1 MISSDQVFI
10 SLPKAT
16 QTRIDDAFYFTIN
29 SLKRKSE
36 PAGGGGFIVDDDDRD
51 EENDQIPLDLV
62 PATLKHLNL
71 PEDDDEILAVFRN
84 AATGWTSSL
93 LVPQGFNQSTFQ
105 LGVSLDDWRS
115 VCAVLLEE
123 DEDEEDVGR
132 MESDGYGED
141 SDTYEGR
148 DSESEGSASDEEFVP
163 GLAAASSKAKR
174 TRKSAAGE
182 VSNAKILSKSQKQ
195 AALDTFALFFP
206 DTPPSELS
214 KQRIMIKD
222 IQRVAGLLKEKL
234 KADEIVDMLE
244 MFSTSPDKSVSYDDF
259 TRMLTTANLI

>member
-1 MISSDQVFI
+1 MISSDQVFN

-16 QTRIDDAFYFTIN
+16 QTRIDDAFYLTIN

-93 LVPQGFNQSTFQ
+93 LVPQGSNQSTFQ

-115 VCAVLLEE
+115 VCAVLLE
-123 DEDEEDVGR
+123 DDEEDEGGLGR
-132 MESDGYGED
+132 MESDGDGED

-148 DSESEGSASDEEFVP
+148 DSESEDSASDEEFVP
-163 GLAAASSKAKR
+163 GRAAGSKAKR

-182 VSNAKILSKSQKQ
+182 VSN
-195 AALDTFALFFP
+195 T
-206 DTPPSELS
+206 

-259 TRMLTTANLI
+259 MRMLTTANLI

>member
-1 MISSDQVFI
+1 MISSDQVFT
-10 SLPKAT
+10 SLPKPT
-16 QTRIDDAFYFTIN
+16 QTRIDDAFYLTVN
-29 SLKRKSE
+29 SLRRKSV
-36 PAGGGGFIVDDDDRD
+36 PAGGGGFIVDDDDYDRD

-84 AATGWTSSL
+84 AATGWSSPL
-93 LVPQGFNQSTFQ
+93 LVPQGSNQSTFQ

-115 VCAVLLEE
+115 VCAVLLE
-123 DEDEEDVGR
+123 DDDDEEEGVGR
-132 MESDGYGED
+132 IESDGDGDD
-141 SDTYEGR
+141 SDAYGGR
-148 DSESEGSASDEEFVP
+148 SESEASASDDEFVP
-163 GLAAASSKAKR
+163 GRAAGSKTRR

-182 VSNAKILSKSQKQ
+182 VSNTRVLSKSQKQ

-222 IQRVAGLLKEKL
+222 IQRVAALLKEKL
-234 KADEIVDMLE
+234 KAEEVRFE
-244 MFSTSPDKSVSYDDF
+244 RCSEQF
-259 TRMLTTANLI
+259 